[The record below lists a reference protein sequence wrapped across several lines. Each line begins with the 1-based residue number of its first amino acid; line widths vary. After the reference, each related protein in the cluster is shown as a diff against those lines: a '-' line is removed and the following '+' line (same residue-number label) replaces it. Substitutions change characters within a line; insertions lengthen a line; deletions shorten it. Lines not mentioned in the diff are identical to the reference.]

1 MSSNDNH
8 SASGEEMKRHK
19 VEGPQKHIVGFV
31 MSLALTIIAFAAVSA
46 GEINATFTY
55 IILVFMAVI
64 QVFIQMSFWMHM
76 KDRGHTFPII
86 AILAGVFVVFTMVVM
101 ALYWVWW

>member
-1 MSSNDNH
+1 MSSNHDH
-8 SASGEEMKRHK
+8 TASGEATKRHK

-55 IILVFMAVI
+55 IILVSMAVI
-64 QVFIQMSFWMHM
+64 QVFIQMAFWMHM
-76 KDRGHTFPII
+76 KDRGHLFPII
-86 AILAGVFVVFTMVVM
+86 GILAGVFVVFTMVIM